1 MSPKRA
7 VALRGRPAKV
17 LELPKPAQ
25 SLIKHYADL
34 HIMGTH
40 CSTPYHINC
49 RLFSRNRALV
59 GKGRPEEIEAAA
71 EHFFKRFNT
80 VIKAG
85 DSARLKASLRDYG
98 IGIDCSGFAAWV
110 VNELTRYQIGTP
122 IWKCLRF
129 PNARS
134 RAVSKFRP
142 IENISATLL
151 TGERNAKKLENLYDI
166 RPGDL
171 IRALHGGHVI
181 VVTETGVDANGHA
194 LYFKYAHSAAG
205 NETVNGVNQGLVTLT
220 RPEGQLADQE
230 WTEDDTSI
238 SFALLTVQ
246 AGGDDSKAVRLRAL
260 TRT

>member
-1 MSPKRA
+1 MSPKRTKT
-7 VALRGRPAKV
+7 LPYGRPSEV
-17 LELPKPAQ
+17 LKLHKSAR
-25 SLIKHYADL
+25 SLIEHYANL
-34 HIMGTH
+34 HIMSAH

-49 RLFSRNRALV
+49 RLFSHNRALV

-110 VNELTRYQIGTP
+110 VNELTQQQAGKP

-142 IENISATLL
+142 IENISAALL

-181 VVTETGVDANGHA
+181 VVTETGVDAHGHA

-205 NETVNGVNQGLVTLT
+205 NEKVNGLNQGLVTLT
-220 RPEGQLADQE
+220 QPEGRLADQD
-230 WTEDDTSI
+230 WIEDGTSI
-238 SFALLTVQ
+238 SFALSTVQ
-246 AGGDDSKAVRLRAL
+246 AGGDDSRAVRLRAL
-260 TRT
+260 A